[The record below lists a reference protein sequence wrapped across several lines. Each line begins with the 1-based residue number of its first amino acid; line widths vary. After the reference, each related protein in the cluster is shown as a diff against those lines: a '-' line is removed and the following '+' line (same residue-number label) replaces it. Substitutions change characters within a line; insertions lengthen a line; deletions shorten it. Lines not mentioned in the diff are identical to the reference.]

1 LILLR
6 QANSAGSVAAFQIA
20 SFLTI
25 YIYIYIDSMQK
36 LDDLPTGL
44 RDDPWYLSLIQ
55 AIDEDRCE
63 GEIINNNICF

>member
-1 LILLR
+1 
-6 QANSAGSVAAFQIA
+6 
-20 SFLTI
+20 
-25 YIYIYIDSMQK
+25 MQK